1 MRPSTFWYNFKQGFK
16 NIRRNW
22 MFSLASVITMAACI
36 FLFSIFFS
44 IVENLNFITR
54 TVEQDVAITVF
65 FDEGTT
71 DEEMQEIGEKF
82 KARPEVAKVNF
93 VSADEAWEEFKDV
106 YLGGSEEAAEGFKD
120 DNPLAN
126 SANYEVYVKQIE
138 QQSQL
143 VDYISNLEHVR
154 EVRQSE
160 EAEETLTSIN
170 RLIFYVS
177 LGIIAVLLIISIFLI
192 SNTVSVGISVRR
204 EEIGIMKL
212 IGASNFFVRFP
223 FLLEG
228 IILGLIGAAIPLGAF
243 YFLYNEAVRMVLTK
257 FNGLSDFMQFI
268 PVNDI
273 YRVLLPIGLILGMGI
288 GLIGSYITTRKHLK
302 V

>member
-1 MRPSTFWYNFKQGFK
+1 M
-16 NIRRNW
+16 
-22 MFSLASVITMAACI
+22 
-36 FLFSIFFS
+36 
-44 IVENLNFITR
+44 
-54 TVEQDVAITVF
+54 
-65 FDEGTT
+65 
-71 DEEMQEIGEKF
+71 
-82 KARPEVAKVNF
+82 NF

-243 YFLYNEAVRMVLTK
+243 I
-257 FNGLSDFMQFI
+257 SFI
-268 PVNDI
+268 M
-273 YRVLLPIGLILGMGI
+273 RQCGWF
-288 GLIGSYITTRKHLK
+288 
-302 V
+302 

>member
-71 DEEMQEIGEKF
+71 DEEMQEIGEKI

-192 SNTVSVGISVRR
+192 RNTVSVGISVRR

>member
-71 DEEMQEIGEKF
+71 DEEMQEIGEKI

-243 YFLYNEAVRMVLTK
+243 YFLYIEAVRMVLT
-257 FNGLSDFMQFI
+257 
-268 PVNDI
+268 
-273 YRVLLPIGLILGMGI
+273 
-288 GLIGSYITTRKHLK
+288 
-302 V
+302 

>member
-22 MFSLASVITMAACI
+22 MFSLASIITMTACI
-36 FLFSIFFS
+36 FLFSIFYS

-71 DEEMQEIGEKF
+71 EEQMKEIGKKIEE
-82 KARPEVAKVNF
+82 RPETAKAVF
-93 VSADEAWEEFKDV
+93 VSADEAWDEFIDV

-126 SANYEVYVKQIE
+126 SASYEVYVNQIE

-143 VDYISNLEHVR
+143 VDYISNLDHVR
-154 EVRQSE
+154 EVKQSK
-160 EAEETLTSIN
+160 EAEQTLTSIN
-170 RLIFYVS
+170 RLIFYIS
-177 LGIIAVLLIISIFLI
+177 LAVIAVLLIISVFLI

-228 IILGLIGAAIPLGAF
+228 IILGFIGAAIPLGAF
-243 YFLYNEAVRMVLTK
+243 YFLYNQAVRMVLTK
-257 FNGLSDFMQFI
+257 FNGLSDFMKFI
-268 PVNDI
+268 PVQEI
-273 YRVLLPIGLILGMGI
+273 YQVLLPVGLVLGIGI
-288 GLIGSYITTRKHLK
+288 GLIGSYITTRKHLR

>member
-1 MRPSTFWYNFKQGFK
+1 M
-16 NIRRNW
+16 
-22 MFSLASVITMAACI
+22 
-36 FLFSIFFS
+36 
-44 IVENLNFITR
+44 
-54 TVEQDVAITVF
+54 
-65 FDEGTT
+65 
-71 DEEMQEIGEKF
+71 
-82 KARPEVAKVNF
+82 
-93 VSADEAWEEFKDV
+93 
-106 YLGGSEEAAEGFKD
+106 
-120 DNPLAN
+120 
-126 SANYEVYVKQIE
+126 
-138 QQSQL
+138 
-143 VDYISNLEHVR
+143 
-154 EVRQSE
+154 
-160 EAEETLTSIN
+160 
-170 RLIFYVS
+170 
-177 LGIIAVLLIISIFLI
+177 LLIISIFLI

>member
-22 MFSLASVITMAACI
+22 MFSLASIITMTACI
-36 FLFSIFFS
+36 FLFSIFYS

-71 DEEMQEIGEKF
+71 EEQMKEIGKKIEE
-82 KARPEVAKVNF
+82 RPETAKAVF
-93 VSADEAWEEFKDV
+93 VSADEAWDEFIDV
-106 YLGGSEEAAEGFKD
+106 YLGGSDEAAEGFKD

-126 SANYEVYVKQIE
+126 SASYEVEVNQIE

-143 VDYISNLEHVR
+143 VDYISNLDHVR
-154 EVRQSE
+154 EVKQSK
-160 EAEETLTSIN
+160 EAEQTLTSIN
-170 RLIFYVS
+170 RLIFYIS
-177 LGIIAVLLIISIFLI
+177 LAVIAVLLIISVFLI

-228 IILGLIGAAIPLGAF
+228 IILGFIGAAIPLGAF
-243 YFLYNEAVRMVLTK
+243 YFLYNQAVRMVLTK
-257 FNGLSDFMQFI
+257 FNGLSDFMKFI
-268 PVNDI
+268 PVQEI
-273 YRVLLPIGLILGMGI
+273 YQVLLPVGLVLGIGI
-288 GLIGSYITTRKHLK
+288 GLIGSYITTRKHLR

>member
-71 DEEMQEIGEKF
+71 DEEMQEIGEKI

-93 VSADEAWEEFKDV
+93 VSAYEAWEEFKDV

>member
-71 DEEMQEIGEKF
+71 DEEMQEIGEKI

-126 SANYEVYVKQIE
+126 YANYEVYVKQIE

>member
-65 FDEGTT
+65 FDKGTT
-71 DEEMQEIGEKF
+71 DEEMQEIGEKI